1 MSIRILKNNEKGAVI
16 VLVAIMLLLIVTV
29 LGIVV
34 DLGHIH
40 NVKVKLQEAVDAAAL
55 ASAAQLDGASGQ
67 IQRAKDVAVATAKAN
82 GVTEVT
88 FVDAECKS
96 SDTESCIGNWDDTAL
111 GSSAG
116 DRWTQSEV
124 SPDAVL
130 VRATRAVD
138 HIFFFF
144 TAATTVAA
152 DAIATSEPYN
162 PVLPLALVSCVPTDD
177 IAAHPGSLPPMS
189 ICDIKSYSFNVD
201 PEDNAAW
208 TSLTFNVNANEVSQ
222 YMTSVSGRERFNKV
236 VFGKGPNVPPS
247 ANQGIENTAVDPAAK
262 TFSSAYE
269 GCRPDGLD
277 IPCGLG
283 GKINNKDIASWDEF
297 PAPSPLPAL
306 NRDWDPA
313 TGTGTGV
320 YSPTGFDPMTGF
332 AVNGYLPRWYN
343 LNPAAD
349 FQYDDYFTRVWSQ
362 DGVLLPGYVDST
374 HYEAFTDYQ
383 NRLYSYLH
391 PTSPLGTPSADR
403 PYGDSRFQQGASPPG
418 GIGDIITTFSGGKKT
433 QILSELASIGIDVSG
448 APPGP
453 ILFPDFSKV
462 VQYAGY
468 PKVYVFN
475 GTAATI
481 LADFLANTDVTDADG
496 NLKCRQDP
504 ELPSGQHALVVNVPV
519 IFAGA
524 CETWDAISNGS
535 PGQTLSYVGM
545 ARMLLTRAWKNPDA
559 YDCGDSFVNVG
570 GCSNT
575 FDPPAAGGGDLS
587 KVTAHIQ
594 AIEGVNLY
602 PIPDQLARQAS
613 LLKVELVE

>member
-1 MSIRILKNNEKGAVI
+1 MSIRVRINNEKGAVI
-16 VLVAIMLLLIVTV
+16 VLVAIMLLLIMVC
-29 LGIVV
+29 LGIAV

-40 NVKVKLQEAVDAAAL
+40 NVKVQLQKAVDAAAL

-82 GVTEVT
+82 GVTEIS
-88 FVDAECKS
+88 FSDAECKS
-96 SDTESCIGNWDDTAL
+96 SATESCVGNWDDTAL

-116 DRWTQSEV
+116 DRWTYNGT

-130 VRATRAVD
+130 VRATRAVQ
-138 HIFFFF
+138 HIFYFF
-144 TAATTVAA
+144 TAATTVTA
-152 DAIATSEPYN
+152 DAIATAEPYN

-177 IAAHPGSLPPMS
+177 IAAHPGSLPGMT
-189 ICDIKSYSFNVD
+189 ICDIKSYTFAN
-201 PEDNAAW
+201 DNDDQAAW

-222 YMTSVSGRERFNKV
+222 YMDPGSGREKFNQV
-236 VFGKGPNVPPS
+236 VFGKGLDPPNY
-247 ANQGIENTAVDPAAK
+247 GIENTAVDPAAQ
-262 TFSSAYE
+262 TFSSSYA
-269 GCRPDGLD
+269 GCQPDGLD

-297 PAPSPLPAL
+297 PAPSPLPSL
-306 NRDWDPA
+306 VRD
-313 TGTGTGV
+313 GTTGV
-320 YSPTGFDPMTGF
+320 YSPTGFDPMTGY
-332 AVNGYLPRWYN
+332 AINGYLPRWYN
-343 LNPAAD
+343 LNPTAD
-349 FQYDDYFTRVWSQ
+349 FQDDDHFTRVWSQ
-362 DGVLLPGYVDST
+362 DGVLLPGYIDAT
-374 HYEAFTDYQ
+374 HYESFAAYQ
-383 NRLYSYLH
+383 NRLTSYLTG
-391 PTSPLGTPSADR
+391 PG
-403 PYGDSRFQQGASPPG
+403 PYNDSRFNAGGAQGPIIRSWQG
-418 GIGDIITTFSGGKKT
+418 GTRNDILAK
-433 QILSELASIGIDVSG
+433 LASIGIDVTG
-448 APPGP
+448 APSQ
-453 ILFPDFSKV
+453 ILYPDFSKLT
-462 VQYAGY
+462 QYAGY

-481 LADFLANTDVTDADG
+481 LADFLANTDVTDADS
-496 NLKCRQDP
+496 NLKCRQDID
-504 ELPSGQHALVVNVPV
+504 LPSGQHALIVNMPV

-524 CETWDAISNGS
+524 CETWKAISNNA
-535 PGQTLSYVGM
+535 TRNTMSYVGM

-570 GCSNT
+570 SCTAT